1 MENGRVFEF
10 TLMAIESGLKVF
22 AVTGSTV
29 AGATVKTN
37 YLKLVSTAVLSTI
50 ARVKSEIRGVTQAI
64 NTIRGTVTFWTNMV
78 DSTISQVTNLSNV
91 LNSTFG
97 NTRYGRYSK
106 GSVGGSSSAVA
117 GKSSVADVD
126 DERAL
131 ADKVTAQSV
140 MDRKNVTDRSSQLSS
155 SNTPDEFV
163 QGVADVVNAILN
175 SSVNDRITALE
186 KLAISISTE
195 YQQSDSSKAISATM
209 NTLIVVL
216 CTGAMTSAAADSRPA
231 STDEAEELTQRVSV
245 QLDTA
250 LVLAGDRADDDM
262 YNALLAVRSAF
273 LSTMSERASGLSEL
287 LQVTTAQPLPA
298 LTLANRLYQDAT
310 RADELVQEARVP
322 HPAFM
327 PTTMKVLRQ

>member
-1 MENGRVFEF
+1 M
-10 TLMAIESGLKVF
+10 
-22 AVTGSTV
+22 
-29 AGATVKTN
+29 
-37 YLKLVSTAVLSTI
+37 
-50 ARVKSEIRGVTQAI
+50 
-64 NTIRGTVTFWTNMV
+64 
-78 DSTISQVTNLSNV
+78 
-91 LNSTFG
+91 
-97 NTRYGRYSK
+97 
-106 GSVGGSSSAVA
+106 
-117 GKSSVADVD
+117 
-126 DERAL
+126 
-131 ADKVTAQSV
+131 
-140 MDRKNVTDRSSQLSS
+140 
-155 SNTPDEFV
+155 
-163 QGVADVVNAILN
+163 
-175 SSVNDRITALE
+175 
-186 KLAISISTE
+186 
-195 YQQSDSSKAISATM
+195 
-209 NTLIVVL
+209 L

-245 QLDTA
+245 QLHTA